1 MVSSAQDRPQGQ
13 EPGLAYLWVF
23 PGLSKK
29 PLTNK
34 GFPGRA
40 ASQRRSQV
48 HIPQGTVL
56 MEPLQMQRPLPFPN
70 AKTTTIPL
78 ALNSP
83 GAHWLCFCI
92 PVFQKSKP
100 KQRKLTQLKIPH
112 WGGRPAPPHP
122 SLTNRLK
129 PSGSVATLGLWVYP
143 NEFPW
148 QTVAHSRCLVLIFM
162 THFLAF

>member
-112 WGGRPAPPHP
+112 WGGCPAPPHP

-129 PSGSVATLGLWVYP
+129 PVVPWPPWGSGSIPMSSRGRLWPIHAVS
-143 NEFPW
+143 F
-148 QTVAHSRCLVLIFM
+148 
-162 THFLAF
+162 